1 MAQTIRPKVL
11 LAWGLALSFGLAGC
25 GTSGAEA
32 PEEEQRVVPDVD
44 LVSDGRLLTCTH
56 LPYDP
61 FQFEQDGEVVG
72 FDVDIVDLIADELDV
87 EQAIVDMPF
96 EGIQTGVA
104 LDAGEC
110 DIAAAAMTITDERSE
125 VIDFAYPY
133 FNAAQALLVERA
145 SPVRGLDGLHGQR
158 LAVQEGTTGAAFAEQ
173 YNADNGEP
181 IELLYYPNL
190 SALTQSLRSEE
201 SDGVLSDNG
210 PLHEFAQVY
219 RDTEVTAEFDTGEQ
233 YGLAVRQGNTELLDV
248 VNRVLEEARADGRYE
263 EIHLKWF
270 GVTPNQW

>member
-1 MAQTIRPKVL
+1 M
-11 LAWGLALSFGLAGC
+11 ALSFGLAGC